1 MYELLISEQ
10 QKTNAVQTTQNA
22 ERAVKEG
29 REIVIDQRTVRIEHA
44 DCRREYI
51 IQSGNTGSSHE
62 TGSVILSRTGG
73 GAITAEEAQE
83 LVGKY
88 GPIEQMQPTTHADGR
103 LHGVP
108 EGMWVKYA
116 YHTDSKDCLR
126 VSLTT
131 SAIKNAASNKF
142 QQFNDPNLNDKI
154 TLFRVSEAPNLEP
167 RSRPGVAGGSPVVQQ
182 GLRTPRSTTDQKSIF
197 VGNLPDD
204 TTEAELVKIFA
215 GYGQIKG
222 CNVIRKPITG
232 MLQDNNVQCT
242 SANVSPGGQG
252 FNIFGFIEYDTDA
265 EAEAAAE
272 AEIDIHGARIRVEP
286 KEYSARRHTRLQP
299 YSQPPASEQYQ
310 PRGIAWGPSANIYQ
324 SPAAPMPYGFQPIY
338 VQGPPGGF
346 PHLPPGYSWTATPP
360 NSAPRRRA
368 PPPEDF
374 YMDASPPQY
383 LSMHQAPFQLAPSYR
398 DASAENPQQPPVR
411 QYYRE

>member
-1 MYELLISEQ
+1 M
-10 QKTNAVQTTQNA
+10 TNAIQTTQNA

-29 REIVIDQRTVRIEHA
+29 HDIVIDERTVRIEHA
-44 DCRREYI
+44 DCRREYTS
-51 IQSGNTGSSHE
+51 QNGNTSLSRE
-62 TGSVILSRTGG
+62 TGSVILSRNGG

-126 VSLTT
+126 VGPAT
-131 SAIKNAASNKF
+131 SAIETVGSDEL
-142 QQFNDPNLNDKI
+142 QLFNDPKLNDKVA
-154 TLFRVSEAPNLEP
+154 LFRVSEAPNLEP
-167 RSRPGVAGGSPVVQQ
+167 RSRPGVGGGSPVVQQ

-215 GYGQIKG
+215 DYGQIKG

-232 MLQDNNVQCT
+232 MSYDGHIQYF
-242 SANVSPGGQG
+242 SANMPSGGQG
-252 FNIFGFIEYDTDA
+252 FNIFGFIEYDTA
-265 EAEAAAE
+265 TEAEAAAE
-272 AEIDIHGARIRVEP
+272 AEIDIRGARIRVEP

-299 YSQPPASEQYQ
+299 YSQPPASDRFQ
-310 PRGIAWGPSANIYQ
+310 PRAIAWGPSANVYQ

-338 VQGPPGGF
+338 VQGPPGAF

-360 NSAPRRRA
+360 NSVPRRRA
-368 PPPEDF
+368 PPPED
-374 YMDASPPQY
+374 YYIDNSPPQY

-398 DASAENPQQPPVR
+398 DVGAENSQQPPAR